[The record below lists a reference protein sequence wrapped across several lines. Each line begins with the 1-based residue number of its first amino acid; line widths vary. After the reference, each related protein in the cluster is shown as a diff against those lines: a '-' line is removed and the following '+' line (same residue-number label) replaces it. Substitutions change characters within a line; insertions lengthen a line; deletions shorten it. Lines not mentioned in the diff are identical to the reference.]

1 MPQSSKVVVFD
12 ASAVLAV
19 ALHEPGHQALLGLE
33 SPVLVSAVNLSEVRS
48 RLWDKGNSATAIDE
62 VLAGIEMAI
71 VAFDAEQARVS
82 AELQPLTRALGLSLG
97 DRACL
102 ALAMQTGAV
111 AYTADRAWAR
121 VDLPVEVR
129 VIR

>member
-1 MPQSSKVVVFD
+1 MLD

-19 ALHEPGHQALLGLE
+19 ALQEPGYRALRGLE
-33 SPVLVSAVNLSEVRS
+33 SVGLVSAVNLAEVRT
-48 RLWDKGNSATAIDE
+48 RLWDKAGSASAIDGM
-62 VLAGIEMAI
+62 LAGIEMSI
-71 VAFDAEQARVS
+71 VAFDEKQARLS
-82 AELQPLTRALGLSLG
+82 AELRPATRALGLSLG

-111 AYTADRAWAR
+111 AYTADRAWAKI
-121 VDLPVEVR
+121 DLPIEVR